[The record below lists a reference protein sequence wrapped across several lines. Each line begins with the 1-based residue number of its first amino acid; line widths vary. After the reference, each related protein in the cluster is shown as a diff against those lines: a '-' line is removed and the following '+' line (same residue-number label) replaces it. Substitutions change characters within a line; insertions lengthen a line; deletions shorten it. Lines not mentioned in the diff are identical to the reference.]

1 MNVLDN
7 SWLAQNEKHDQY
19 IWSKR
24 WIREELKSSPVE
36 RFRPDKFSWPVFR
49 ACFRIVGWTPFS
61 SVGFWK
67 AAFLFAKGFLPL
79 VAISLP
85 HTFYNFTHRR
95 AFVERCFK
103 HRVFEDRKKIGIN
116 LFKYY
121 QARMINRDINNKMLL
136 YYVLGLYYT
145 SLELIKK
152 NLKSKDN
159 SLLKKREFLM

>member
-7 SWLAQNEKHDQY
+7 SWLAQNNKHDQY
-19 IWSKR
+19 IWSKG

-95 AFVERCFK
+95 AFVERCF
-103 HRVFEDRKKIGIN
+103 RRPKKIGIN

-152 NLKSKDN
+152 NLNQKII
-159 SLLKKREFLM
+159 LYWKKGEFLITVRN

>member
-7 SWLAQNEKHDQY
+7 SWLAQNDKHDQY
-19 IWSKR
+19 IWSKG

-95 AFVERCFK
+95 AFVER
-103 HRVFEDRKKIGIN
+103 IN

-159 SLLKKREFLM
+159 SLLKKKRVSDVRN

>member
-7 SWLAQNEKHDQY
+7 SWLAQNDKHDQY
-19 IWSKR
+19 IWSKG

-95 AFVERCFK
+95 AFVERCF
-103 HRVFEDRKKIGIN
+103 RRPKKKWYQFVQILSGTYDKQRHKWQNVIILCIRPILYVPGIN
-116 LFKYY
+116 
-121 QARMINRDINNKMLL
+121 
-136 YYVLGLYYT
+136 
-145 SLELIKK
+145 KK
-152 NLKSKDN
+152 K
-159 SLLKKREFLM
+159 

>member
-7 SWLAQNEKHDQY
+7 SWLAQNDKHDQY
-19 IWSKR
+19 IWSKG

-95 AFVERCFK
+95 AFVERCF
-103 HRVFEDRKKIGIN
+103 RRPKKNWYQFVQILSGTYDKQRHKKQNVIILCIRPILYVPGIN
-116 LFKYY
+116 
-121 QARMINRDINNKMLL
+121 
-136 YYVLGLYYT
+136 
-145 SLELIKK
+145 KK
-152 NLKSKDN
+152 KS
-159 SLLKKREFLM
+159 

>member
-1 MNVLDN
+1 MINMI
-7 SWLAQNEKHDQY
+7 SY
-19 IWSKR
+19 IWSKG

-95 AFVERCFK
+95 AFVERCF
-103 HRVFEDRKKIGIN
+103 RRPKKNWYQFVQILSGTYDKQRHKKQNVIILCIRPILYVPGIN
-116 LFKYY
+116 
-121 QARMINRDINNKMLL
+121 
-136 YYVLGLYYT
+136 
-145 SLELIKK
+145 KK
-152 NLKSKDN
+152 KS
-159 SLLKKREFLM
+159 